1 MADLIPVPSP
11 NQPLFFGDEGN
22 PLVIVLHDWF
32 GRLPGLVDFAIAVAH
47 NGYRVAVPDMFKGWC
62 TTNPV
67 QAETLMSEL
76 DLGSTLA
83 IIDEI
88 IAAERAN
95 GSSKVAT
102 VGFAMGGWLAL
113 VHAEGGETD
122 AVVAYYATLS
132 AADHGVIPAP
142 VLLHLAETDD
152 WNEGEEPQD
161 FIGRLDQHGTP
172 VKHFT
177 YLATEHSFANAS
189 LPDRVDARAAALAFA
204 RTVSFLDGHLK
215 D

>member
-1 MADLIPVPSP
+1 MVDLIPVPSP

-32 GRLPGLVDFAIAVAH
+32 GRLPGLVDFSIAVAH
-47 NGYRVAVPDMFKGWC
+47 NGYRVVVPDMFKGWC
-62 TTNPV
+62 TTNPT

-83 IIDEI
+83 KIDEI
-88 IAAERAN
+88 IADERTK
-95 GSSKVAT
+95 GSTKVST
-102 VGFAMGGWLAL
+102 IGFAMGGWIAL

-122 AVVAYYATLS
+122 AVVAYYAS
-132 AADHGVIPAP
+132 IGAADHGVIPAP
-142 VLLHLAETDD
+142 VLLHLAETDEYD
-152 WNEGEEPQD
+152 EGEEPD
-161 FIGRLDQHGTP
+161 NFIARLNEHGTP

-177 YLATEHSFANAS
+177 YLATERSFANAS
-189 LPDRVDARAAALAFA
+189 IADRVDARAAALAFA
-204 RTVSFLDGHLK
+204 RSVSFLDGHLK